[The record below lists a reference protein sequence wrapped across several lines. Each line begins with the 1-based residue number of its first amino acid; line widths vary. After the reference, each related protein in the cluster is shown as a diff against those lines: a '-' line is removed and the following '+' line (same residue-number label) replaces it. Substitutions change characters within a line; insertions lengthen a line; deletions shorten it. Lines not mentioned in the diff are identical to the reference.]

1 MFDTPDLTWRLN
13 EKKLGKTRAVVS
25 EAVNRT
31 KSNLKSWQKLT
42 GRLNDLSQ
50 MCTFMKVFRHTIF
63 ECMEENLSS
72 APDNTVIYV
81 SDDACRDLKVWEN
94 FSEVISSGSP

>member
-31 KSNLKSWQKLT
+31 KK
-42 GRLNDLSQ
+42 
-50 MCTFMKVFRHTIF
+50 I
-63 ECMEENLSS
+63 
-72 APDNTVIYV
+72 
-81 SDDACRDLKVWEN
+81 
-94 FSEVISSGSP
+94 